1 MGHTPYGY
9 RIENGKAVVVDT
21 QAEQVRKL
29 YEGYLS
35 GLALMEAAKEA
46 GLNLYHG
53 SAKRMM
59 QNCHYLGDEY
69 YPAIIDRTIFDKAE
83 TERMKRAGALG
94 RIFEE
99 KAPVRQESRVRFS
112 IGTVIQKYADP
123 FKQAEYAY
131 SLIESEVVTDD
142 SE

>member
-9 RIENGKAVVVDT
+9 RIENGKAVVDEV
-21 QAEQVRKL
+21 QAEQIRKL

-35 GLALMEAAKEA
+35 GLALMEAAKAA

-59 QNCHYLGDEY
+59 QNTHYLGDEY
-69 YPAIIDRTIFDKAE
+69 YDAIIDRETFEKAE
-83 TERMKRAGALG
+83 AERVKRAEALG

-99 KAPVRQESRVRFS
+99 KESALPQQPTAFT
-112 IGTVIQKYADP
+112 IGTVMKKYNDP

-131 SLIESEVVTDD
+131 SLIESEVKDGR
-142 SE
+142 

>member
-9 RIENGKAVVVDT
+9 RIENGKAVVDEV
-21 QAEQVRKL
+21 QVEQIRKL

-35 GLALMEAAKEA
+35 GLSLMEAAKAA

-59 QNCHYLGDEY
+59 QNNHYLGDEY
-69 YPAIIDRTIFDKAE
+69 YDAIIDRDTFDKVE
-83 TERMKRAGALG
+83 KERIKRAEALG
-94 RIFEE
+94 RVFEIKETVLLE
-99 KAPVRQESRVRFS
+99 KPTTFT
-112 IGTVIQKYADP
+112 IGTVSKRYDDP

-131 SLIESEVVTDD
+131 SLIESEVEDGR
-142 SE
+142 

>member
-1 MGHTPYGY
+1 MGHTPFGY
-9 RIENGKAVVVDT
+9 RIENGKAVVDEA
-21 QAEQVRKL
+21 QAEQIRKL

-35 GLALMEAAKEA
+35 GLALMDAAKAA

-59 QNCHYLGDEY
+59 QNRHYLGDEY
-69 YPAIIDRTIFDKAE
+69 YDAIIDRDTFEKAE
-83 TERMKRAGALG
+83 AERQKRALALG

-99 KAPVRQESRVRFS
+99 KEPDLPKLPATFS
-112 IGTVIQKYADP
+112 IGSAMKKYDDP

-131 SLIESEVVTDD
+131 SLIESEAGDD
-142 SE
+142 E